1 MEASRQS
8 LEEEMLLRATQ
19 ESQQAAVSTAA
30 AAAAVPRA
38 RPLRIAPPQPSQPP
52 VTGVVNG
59 NGNAPPAEGAD
70 AAPRMEA
77 NGGQNGAVFQGGAEG
92 AGGAGGANGGA
103 VGNGAWLNGW
113 DDPGEVMAFAGKGKG
128 RCRDR

>member
-19 ESQQAAVSTAA
+19 ESQQTAVSTATTVA
-30 AAAAVPRA
+30 AEPTA

-52 VTGVVNG
+52 ATGVVNG
-59 NGNAPPAEGAD
+59 EGNAPPAAGTNAV
-70 AAPRMEA
+70 PRMEA
-77 NGGQNGAVFQGGAEG
+77 NGGQNGAVFQGGVEG
-92 AGGAGGANGGA
+92 EVMAGDANGGA